1 MDSKL
6 LIHSTKTTSFSSI
19 QHCTSQL
26 QSKYCRRQITVL
38 RPFNTKRVQRNTAC
52 KKCCKVK
59 HNSESVFHY
68 FASAENSN
76 YMLSV
81 VIQALKKPVMFL
93 CTLCTPFE
101 NRCLMYS
108 GWAFEITHLAYTN
121 YHHLITV
128 VSIIKSLRL
137 YKLPNLIPI

>member
-1 MDSKL
+1 M
-6 LIHSTKTTSFSSI
+6 

-26 QSKYCRRQITVL
+26 QSKYCRGQITVL

-76 YMLSV
+76 YMLWSAIRGYSSLKKASYV
-81 VIQALKKPVMFL
+81 PLQAL
-93 CTLCTPFE
+93 
-101 NRCLMYS
+101 
-108 GWAFEITHLAYTN
+108 YTFR
-121 YHHLITV
+121 
-128 VSIIKSLRL
+128 KSLFDVQRL
-137 YKLPNLIPI
+137 GF